1 MAGLVSTEQPLNIL
15 LHLDFIHL
23 LVAQKTI
30 QKCELRILIFIQ
42 KYVGCEC
49 LAYISHI
56 YIYTPLTSFLSQGWI
71 FPPTFSCPEKKSP
84 RFVWYICLGGL
95 KAQQNIF
102 AMLLGKLAK
111 TCLKNGVPW
120 NPCSIRFGFLMK
132 FNFCFFGSSWWSP
145 GPS

>member
-56 YIYTPLTSFLSQGWI
+56 YIYTFNKFSFTRLN
-71 FPPTFSCPEKKSP
+71 FSSNLQLPRKKSP

-132 FNFCFFGSSWWSP
+132 FNFCFFWSSWWSP